1 MSAGR
6 VEFFLSCSDLTAHH
20 AFVGVFLKDV
30 GTGKWIELGRTEVS
44 FNSNPKYAKQFIV
57 DFIFE
62 EEQQLRFDVY
72 RSSGNGNTAFI
83 SKNVIGSAAFKLSEC
98 VHAKRVLY
106 INIYRFI
113 MVHNTP
119 QIRINITIIS
129 LPKHKK
135 KQNNL

>member
-30 GTGKWIELGRTEVS
+30 GSGKWIELGRTEVS
-44 FNSNPKYAKQFIV
+44 YNSNPKYAHQFMV

-72 RSSGNGNTAFI
+72 RSVNGNTAFI
-83 SKNVIGSAAFKLSEC
+83 SKNVIGSAAFKLSEV
-98 VHAKRVLY
+98 VHAKRMY
-106 INIYRFI
+106 IFYMFRC
-113 MVHNTP
+113 
-119 QIRINITIIS
+119 IRKIAQK
-129 LPKHKK
+129 L
-135 KQNNL
+135 